1 MDASLSSNDLVNI
14 LKIIEM
20 CTQRGGFRAIE
31 LKGVG
36 EIYEKISLIVQQIS
50 NKTNEQTIKSE
61 DQSDQQEVE

>member
-14 LKIIEM
+14 LKIIEI

-31 LKGVG
+31 LKVG
-36 EIYEKISLIVQQIS
+36 EIYEKISLIVQQIA